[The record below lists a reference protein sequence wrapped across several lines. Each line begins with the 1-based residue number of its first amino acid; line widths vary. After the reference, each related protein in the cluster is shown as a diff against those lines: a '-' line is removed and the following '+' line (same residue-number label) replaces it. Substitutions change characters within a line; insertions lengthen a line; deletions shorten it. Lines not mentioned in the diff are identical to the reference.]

1 MSNSNYFFLNFLSKE
16 DCNYVNSDDYF
27 QPPVTNI
34 ILKVRSQGTILLFLD
49 ESHFQHLTR
58 EYNVVVFGEV
68 I

>member
-1 MSNSNYFFLNFLSKE
+1 METYQIQFFLSKE

-58 EYNVVVFGEV
+58 E
-68 I
+68 